1 MVREV
6 TLMKHATLCL
16 ILLAST
22 AAFAGDKPVNY
33 QRGTLLEMNS
43 VECGFEEKS
52 GKSMMGQILG
62 TDGAH
67 KNTKATLCQEYV
79 LQADRVIYRIRPRDE
94 KKPVLLP
101 VGETAQFRIK
111 KEKLILRV
119 PEGDDKEREYSVVSM
134 TQRAGNEQQKDAL
147 KEVAAK

>member
-1 MVREV
+1 
-6 TLMKHATLCL
+6 MKYGTLCL
-16 ILLAST
+16 ILLASS
-22 AAFAGDKPVNY
+22 AAFAGDKPINY
-33 QRGTLLEMNS
+33 QSGTLLEMNS

-62 TDGAH
+62 TDGGH

-101 VGETAQFRIK
+101 VGELAKFRIK

-134 TQRAGNEQQKDAL
+134 TQRASSANEQQKEAV